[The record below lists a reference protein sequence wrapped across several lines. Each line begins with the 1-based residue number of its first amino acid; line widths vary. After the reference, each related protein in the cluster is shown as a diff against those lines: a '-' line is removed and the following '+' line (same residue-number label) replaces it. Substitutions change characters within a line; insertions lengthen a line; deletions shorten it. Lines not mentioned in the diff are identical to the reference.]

1 MRNLFLLLS
10 ISSLLFSCENAES
23 EQNQESSQEKQKI
36 AIIPYQVLSNSPHDI
51 NSFTEGLE
59 FYKGNLFESSAFVA
73 EHPNTTSSIGTVNI
87 KTGNVDKKI
96 MLDGKLYFSEGITIL
111 DDKIYH
117 VTYKNQK
124 GFVYDANTYKLIKEF
139 SYKNIEGWGLTN
151 DGKNIIMSD
160 GTHTL
165 TYFDP
170 NTLEVLKQLNVTE
183 NGTPIKYLNELE
195 FINGYIY
202 ANIYTL
208 DQIAKI
214 DTATGNIVGTIDLSN
229 LKKDATAKFS
239 GSLETNGIAYNQ
251 TDSTITV
258 TGKLWPA
265 YYRIKIPL

>member
-1 MRNLFLLLS
+1 MRNLFLFLFIS
-10 ISSLLFSCENAES
+10 ILLFSCENSES
-23 EQNQESSQEKQKI
+23 EQKQESGQQKQKI
-36 AIIPYQVLSNSPHDI
+36 ETIPYQVLSNSPHDV

-59 FYKGNLFESSAFVA
+59 FYKGNLFESSAFVS
-73 EHPNTTSSIGTVNI
+73 EHPNTTSSIGIVNV

-96 MLDGKLYFSEGITIL
+96 VLDGKRYFSEGITIL
-111 DDKIYH
+111 NGKIYH
-117 VTYKNQK
+117 VTFKNQK

-160 GTHTL
+160 GTHML

-170 NTLEVLKQLNVTE
+170 NTLEVVKQLSVNE

-208 DQIAKI
+208 DQVAKI

-251 TDSTITV
+251 ADTTITV
-258 TGKLWPA
+258 TGKLWPV
-265 YYRIKIPL
+265 YYRIKIPF

>member
-1 MRNLFLLLS
+1 M
-10 ISSLLFSCENAES
+10 
-23 EQNQESSQEKQKI
+23 
-36 AIIPYQVLSNSPHDI
+36 
-51 NSFTEGLE
+51 
-59 FYKGNLFESSAFVA
+59 
-73 EHPNTTSSIGTVNI
+73 
-87 KTGNVDKKI
+87 
-96 MLDGKLYFSEGITIL
+96 DGKRYFSEGITIL

-170 NTLEVLKQLNVTE
+170 NTLEVVKQLSVNE

-202 ANIYTL
+202 VNIYTL
-208 DQIAKI
+208 DQVAKI

-251 TDSTITV
+251 ADTTITV
-258 TGKLWPA
+258 TGKLWPL
-265 YYRIKIPL
+265 YYRIKITF